1 MARRGGCG
9 RSGRPLRLPEPSSS
23 VLPRRSGCSVFSG
36 VRKERTPARKDLLR
50 VRNAV
55 QRENLLGAANAACGH
70 RCSPARGLPQGTDER
85 INSAPHAALCP
96 RAQGGIRVAFR
107 TDQQRTACRPVL
119 VGSGRYSGRV
129 PVSRK
134 NVQGRANAACR
145 QRSPTDRTSFRRNVR
160 TLEEKV
166 KHRSVFI
173 APHAAL
179 CPRAQGGIQVNFY
192 QRSTLVSKT
201 G

>member
-9 RSGRPLRLPEPSSS
+9 RPGRPLRLPEPSSS
-23 VLPRRSGCSVFSG
+23 VPPRRSGCSAFSA

-55 QRENLLGAANAACGH
+55 LRENLLGAANAACGH

-85 INSAPHAALCP
+85 INSAPHAALCSW
-96 RAQGGIRVAFR
+96 AQGGIRVAFR
-107 TDQQRTACRPVL
+107 F
-119 VGSGRYSGRV
+119 
-129 PVSRK
+129 
-134 NVQGRANAACR
+134 QGRTSKVAPMPRAGNAAR
-145 QRSPTDRTSFRRNVR
+145 PTGHHSEEVR
-160 TLEEKV
+160 TLEKKV

-192 QRSTLVSKT
+192 QRSTLGPKT